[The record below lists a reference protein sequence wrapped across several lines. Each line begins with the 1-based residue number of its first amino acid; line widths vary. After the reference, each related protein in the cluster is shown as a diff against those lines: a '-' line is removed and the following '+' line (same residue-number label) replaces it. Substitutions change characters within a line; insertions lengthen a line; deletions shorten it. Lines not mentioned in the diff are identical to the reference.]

1 MFYSKLKPAFGGGS
15 VYITKIW
22 NEAKQKYT
30 LPYEYWASPS
40 DLENPKLRSYT
51 NRK

>member
-1 MFYSKLKPAFGGGS
+1 MFYSKLQPAFGGGS
-15 VYITKIW
+15 VYITKTW
-22 NEAKQKYT
+22 NEKLQRYT

-40 DLENPKLRSYT
+40 DLTNPKLRSYT